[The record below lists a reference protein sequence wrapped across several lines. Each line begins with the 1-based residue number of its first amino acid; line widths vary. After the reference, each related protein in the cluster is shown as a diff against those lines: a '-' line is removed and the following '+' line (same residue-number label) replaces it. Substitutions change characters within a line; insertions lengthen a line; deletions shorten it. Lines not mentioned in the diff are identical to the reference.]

1 MKNIVLSGSMQVK
14 EEILK
19 IAKMLQN
26 YDVNVLLPTECMEGK
41 PKIEA
46 SKAHF
51 NRIIDKNN
59 EIVLVINA
67 TKNGISNYIGA
78 NTFAEIAFGF
88 HFNKEIYL
96 LYDIYEP
103 YKDELEGW
111 NVIPLKGNLDKLIK
125 EKSLIRK

>member
-19 IAKMLQN
+19 IAKMLQA
-26 YDVNVLLPTECMEGK
+26 YDVNVLLPIECIEGK
-41 PKIEA
+41 PKLEA

-59 EIVLVINA
+59 EILLVINA
-67 TKNGISNYIGA
+67 SKNGILNYIGA

-88 HFNKEIYL
+88 HFNKKVYL
-96 LYDIYEP
+96 LYDLYEP
-103 YKDELEGW
+103 YQDELKGW
-111 NVIPLKGNLDKLIK
+111 NVIPLKGDIKKLKKIF
-125 EKSLIRK
+125 L